1 MQATGTFY
9 EAPAALSSAIK
20 HIYHIQGQVEEI
32 THLAPNFDMLLVFSF
47 GAPVPYSF
55 AGDSVTGQVIE
66 KMAVLGPLKQMLN
79 YRLTADSDMLA
90 VVFVL
95 DGFYRLFRTSPG
107 ETDGIPS
114 AQSEGLQELW
124 QTLKGTPHTADRI
137 MLLGEYLQSMLRGP
151 EEGAIPLVNGLPYFD
166 NPLVQP
172 AKAIAQDSGVSERT
186 VQTRFRKYTGYSTR
200 EVLRFI
206 RFKQVLRRIRD
217 LVAAGARDV
226 DWMDMVHDF
235 GYHDQ
240 SHLIKDFRFYMGL
253 APEHFMKEIRDN
265 GFCISRPGKY
275 Y

>member
-9 EAPAALSSAIK
+9 ESPAELSSVIK
-20 HIYHIQGQVEEI
+20 HLYHIQGVAEE
-32 THLAPNFDMLLVFSF
+32 TTNLAPNFDMLLVFSF

-55 AGDSVTGQVIE
+55 AGESAAGQVIE
-66 KMAVLGPLKQMLN
+66 KTAVLGPLKNMLH

-95 DGFYRLFRTSPG
+95 DGFYRLFGSTPRA
-107 ETDGIPS
+107 TDSITPT
-114 AQSEGLQELW
+114 QSEGLQELW
-124 QTLKGTPHTADRI
+124 QTLKDTPHTADRV
-137 MLLGEYLQSMLRGP
+137 MLLSEYLQSMLRAP

-172 AKAIAQDSGVSERT
+172 AKAIAQDTGVPERT
-186 VQTRFRKYTGYSTR
+186 MQTRFRKYTGYSTR

-206 RFKQVLRRIRD
+206 RFKQVLQRIRD
-217 LVAAGARDV
+217 RVAAGARDV

-240 SHLIKDFRFYMGL
+240 RHLIKDFRFYMGL